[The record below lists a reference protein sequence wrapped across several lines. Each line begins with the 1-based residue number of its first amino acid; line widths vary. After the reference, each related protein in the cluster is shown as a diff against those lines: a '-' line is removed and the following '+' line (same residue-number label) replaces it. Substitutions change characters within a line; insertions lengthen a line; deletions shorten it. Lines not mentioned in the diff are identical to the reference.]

1 MYDASKII
9 PGLVIFGVLITSPIW
24 YSLAKGQINHVP
36 EPEILPGETQCVESA
51 SYMADNHMHLLDKW
65 RQMVVRDGEDTY
77 VATDGKEYD
86 ISLTGTCLQCHSNK
100 EEFCD
105 RCHDYAAVTPNCWDC
120 HNVPEGN

>member
-24 YSLAKGQINHVP
+24 YSLAKGQINYVP

-77 VATDGKEYD
+77 IATDGKEYD